1 MAARHAAVAA
11 QAARSRGRGHVTKG
25 GVRWGAAGTGH
36 GGLLAGRRRFVRKG
50 RDVGEHWAL
59 GVSGSAGA
67 HWFSQPRAGLA
78 GAARRGAWADAPLR
92 EVGQKRPPCR
102 HARPDLPPRAAPRV
116 STPLGCCA
124 AAPARVAGA
133 PMQRR
138 EVEPRACRPPAR
150 CAAGERGGRGG
161 ERLQCFLRRRVLS
174 HASRTALS
182 PPRSAPAPGGT
193 PATFP
198 SGVSATPPPARAIR
212 PPAPSL
218 RAGGWRGGA
227 TNGSNLLVARVRGE
241 GGLKGRL
248 MDEQA
253 RALAQRHER
262 LARPRIAR
270 AHHAPSARSGL
281 RRGAEQ
287 HARGVAARMPHLH
300 RADRHAE
307 PRGLLRARPAL
318 RPPRAPR
325 RAATSC
331 VGCTVWDAGFG
342 FGFKVWER
350 GGAPPC
356 H

>member
-1 MAARHAAVAA
+1 MSRRVVCGGARRGRAMADCSRGGDASFAKAETSASTGHLAYLGAQGRTGSVNHARG
-11 QAARSRGRGHVTKG
+11 SRGRRG
-25 GVRWGAAGTGH
+25 
-36 GGLLAGRRRFVRKG
+36 AGRGLTRRCEKWVRSV
-50 RDVGEHWAL
+50 RPADMRAPIC
-59 GVSGSAGA
+59 
-67 HWFSQPRAGLA
+67 PRAPRRASAPPA
-78 GAARRGAWADAPLR
+78 GVARRRRRGSLALPCSAERWSRAPAAL
-92 EVGQKRPPCR
+92 
-102 HARPDLPPRAAPRV
+102 PRAAPQGRE
-116 STPLGCCA
+116 GG
-124 AAPARVAGA
+124 VAGGASSASCVVECCPTRPA
-133 PMQRR
+133 PRSAH
-138 EVEPRACRPPAR
+138 RAQP
-150 CAAGERGGRGG
+150 
-161 ERLQCFLRRRVLS
+161 
-174 HASRTALS
+174 TALS

-218 RAGGWRGGA
+218 RAGGWWGGA

-253 RALAQRHER
+253 RALAQRDER

>member
-198 SGVSATPPPARAIR
+198 SGVSATPPPR
-212 PPAPSL
+212 APSDPPRPACA
-218 RAGGWRGGA
+218 RAGGGAGQRMAPTCLWRA
-227 TNGSNLLVARVRGE
+227 SVARAVSKVASWMSK
-241 GGLKGRL
+241 L
-248 MDEQA
+248 
-253 RALAQRHER
+253 
-262 LARPRIAR
+262 
-270 AHHAPSARSGL
+270 APSPSATSGWHG
-281 RRGAEQ
+281 RVSPE
-287 HARGVAARMPHLH
+287 HTTLH
-300 RADRHAE
+300 
-307 PRGLLRARPAL
+307 
-318 RPPRAPR
+318 PRAPGSGGAR
-325 RAATSC
+325 SSTPVAWRHECRTSTVLIATPSRAASC
-331 VGCTVWDAGFG
+331 
-342 FGFKVWER
+342 ER
-350 GGAPPC
+350 APP
-356 H
+356 